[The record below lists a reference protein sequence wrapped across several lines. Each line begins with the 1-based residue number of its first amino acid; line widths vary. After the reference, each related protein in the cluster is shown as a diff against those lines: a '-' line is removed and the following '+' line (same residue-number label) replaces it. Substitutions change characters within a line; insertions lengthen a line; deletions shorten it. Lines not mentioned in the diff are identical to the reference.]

1 MSRPGSERRRLR
13 VQGIVQGVGFR
24 PTVYRLASQ
33 LDLTGFVL
41 NDSAGVVIE
50 IEGPVTSL
58 EPFRSA
64 LVKEAPALAVIDGVH
79 EVVIPVAGSLE
90 FEIRPSL
97 ESGSALTPISPDI
110 ATCDE
115 CLKEM
120 GDPANRRYGYACT
133 NCTNCG
139 PRFTITTSIP
149 YDRPNTTMAAFEMC
163 EMCRMEYEDHSRR
176 RIRATVTRS
185 TGR

>member
-58 EPFRSA
+58 ESFRSA

-79 EVVIPVAGSLE
+79 EAVIPVAGSLE

-97 ESGSALTPISPDI
+97 ESGSTLTPISPDI

-120 GDPANRRYGYACT
+120 GDPANRRYGYAFT

-163 EMCRMEYEDHSRR
+163 EMCRMEYEDHSR
-176 RIRATVTRS
+176 
-185 TGR
+185 